1 MRSGL
6 PAAALAAFAT
16 AVTFA
21 SARAVDVTVGLGA
34 AYAPD
39 YEGSEDYQ
47 ALPLW
52 NLRLGDLYG
61 EETFVQIIGTTLN
74 SNLLPNEHWR
84 LGVAGLYRSDYDDV
98 DNNRVEDIKSTD
110 EALLLGPT
118 LGYDFVAGVARDFA
132 VEVDALYDV
141 ANGNGGVVTPRLRGK
156 TELAPGL
163 VGEARLSATWASG
176 DYIGNFFSINS
187 ADAAR
192 SGLDRYD
199 ADEGIKDVTI
209 GGGLTYRFTERWSLT
224 GIAAYS
230 RLLGDA
236 ADSPIVDDE
245 GDENQF
251 AAGALINY
259 RF

>member
-1 MRSGL
+1 MRSGIT
-6 PAAALAAFAT
+6 AAVLAVLTTTAAFG
-16 AVTFA
+16 
-21 SARAVDVTVGLGA
+21 SARAVDLTLGLGA

-47 ALPLW
+47 AAPLW

-61 EETFVQIIGTTLN
+61 EETFVQNIGTSLS
-74 SNLLPNEHWR
+74 SNLLPDEHWR
-84 LGVAGLYRSDYDDV
+84 LGVAGLYKPDYDNV
-98 DNNRVEDIKSTD
+98 DNNRVEDVKST
-110 EALLLGPT
+110 EQALLLGPT
-118 LGYDFVAGVARDFA
+118 LGYDFVTGIARDFA

-163 VGEARLSATWASG
+163 IGEARLSTTWASG
-176 DYIGNFFSINS
+176 DYMGNFFSINS

-192 SGLDRYD
+192 SGLDTYD

-209 GGGLTYRFTERWSLT
+209 GGSMTYRFTPHWSLT

-245 GDENQF
+245 GNENQLF
-251 AAGALINY
+251 AGALINY